1 MIINER
7 QIVTQA
13 RVVTQT
19 ITRVSTTITALVTLG
34 PGDSTITTPP
44 APTAPEIVPAP
55 APAPAATSSSPA
67 LTNEQLGAILGSV
80 LGFLVVVLPILYCC
94 CCRQPV
100 QWRTNRPDYSS
111 SDDESERVVRHVRVM
126 RPRPEPFHP
135 VLVPGPPR
143 IPPQRYAPYRQTAEP
158 QIGGVR
164 IYP

>member
-1 MIINER
+1 MIIDER

-55 APAPAATSSSPA
+55 APAATSSSPA

-94 CCRQPV
+94 CCRPPV
-100 QWRTNRPDYSS
+100 RWRRNRPDYSS
-111 SDDESERVVRHVRVM
+111 SDDESDRVVGIRVM
-126 RPRPEPFHP
+126 RGRPEPFQP
-135 VLVPGPPR
+135 VLIPPPPR
-143 IPPQRYAPYRQTAEP
+143 IPPKRYAPYRQTAEP
-158 QIGGVR
+158 QISGVR
-164 IYP
+164 SYP